1 MALNMIYGRSGSGK
15 TTELFKRLRAS
26 LARDDDFRRK
36 RYVIVPDQFS
46 YMMEKKL
53 LHEFGERH
61 MLTVQVVGFK
71 TLSQRV
77 LERVGGIRRP
87 LLSPVGRSML
97 ISSQALKHREDLKLY
112 QKSASFAGF
121 ADMVSQAIREM
132 KNYRVTPDELRAAAE
147 ELPASELKS
156 KLEDIGLLYQVYQ
169 DELHKNFVDAEDQ
182 LDTAVEKLK
191 ESSFLSGAEF
201 YLDEFSDFTP
211 QQLQMLEVL
220 LTRGEVYITLT
231 LEEGID
237 DQYNGVFSLTRD
249 TDNALME
256 LARRSS
262 TSLTP
267 PVFLEG
273 TGRFAQNTE
282 LAFLEQQF
290 YRYPNEEFQ
299 KDVSTIDLYRAQNP
313 YEEMEYVA
321 RDILKR
327 VREEGYRFRDMAILL
342 RDLDT
347 YGAVLK
353 SVMAQYDI
361 PVFIDSRKEI
371 DTNPLAGFIAGFF
384 EIRKSNF
391 QSEAVFKFLK
401 TRLLDLTMEELDIL
415 ENYCL
420 ANGITGWK
428 WQQEYWKY
436 PVPDV
441 QDELKANRIEAA
453 LNEIRDEIVVAPLLT
468 VFQALEEAGT
478 VRAMARVFYEYLIS
492 SGVLQRFGSWITEFS
507 ESDAELHR
515 EYSQIRDSLITVLD
529 QMVEA
534 MGDETMA
541 VEDFGN
547 TLLVGLSSVKISLI
561 PATLDQ
567 VIVGDIARVRSGGV
581 RGIYIVGTNDGVLPR
596 APASQG
602 IFTDRDREKLAES
615 DLILSKD
622 SRTRAFYEQFYVY
635 NALTIGQDFLT
646 VTYPTADAEG
656 KSLRPSMI
664 IGRLKKLFPNLGEE
678 VSQSYLEKGSPG
690 REDINSEREAFRQL
704 IGEMRRQKEGL
715 PVDAVWKEVYA
726 RFKASPGFR
735 DRLATVEEGLRFTN
749 SPAELK
755 AEHMDELYGKNLT
768 LTVSKLERYNQ
779 CPFAYFVRYGLRAEK
794 RKEYIMDTPDMG
806 ILVHDVLDGFT
817 KRLKADGLD
826 WKDVTGSY
834 TRRAVDE
841 LMERSLDEK
850 ENHILRS
857 SKRYGHIA
865 GKIRRIITSSVGV
878 IQDQILRGDY
888 EPLYSEIDFG
898 PGATIPP
905 VILDIDEEH
914 SVSLKGRIDRVDVL
928 RDHDRNYIRI
938 IDYKTG
944 TKELTLN
951 DIVHGLQMQL
961 LVYLDVI
968 LRNAGKILKGQTLP
982 GAVLYFIV
990 KRPIIENGALMSDEM
1005 LEDKVLNELKLK
1017 GLILEDARIVRSM
1030 DRNMADISLVIP
1042 AKIKDE
1048 TVTGVGNVK
1057 DLIINEEQFDELRD
1071 YVTETIR
1078 GVCTNL
1084 IRGDISITP
1093 VKQGDR
1099 TACQYCDYRS
1109 ICQFD
1114 PSQKGN
1120 EYNRIRKLDNEEAWL
1135 MISEGGGSN
1144 GNMD

>member
-1 MALNMIYGRSGSGK
+1 MIYGRSGSGK
-15 TTELFKRLRAS
+15 TTELFKRLRES

-53 LHEFGERH
+53 LHEFGERY
-61 MLTVQVVGFK
+61 MLTVQVVGFR

-97 ISSQALKHREDLKLY
+97 ISSQALKHREELTLY
-112 QKSASFAGF
+112 RKSASFAGF
-121 ADMVSQAIREM
+121 ADMVAQTIREL
-132 KNYRVTPDELRAAAE
+132 KNYRVTPE
-147 ELPASELKS
+147 ELKAQAGELPESELKK
-156 KLEDIGLLYQVYQ
+156 KLADISLLYGAYQ
-169 DELHKNFVDAEDQ
+169 EELKKNFVDAEDQ
-182 LDTAVEKLK
+182 LDTAIEQLQR
-191 ESSFLSGAEF
+191 SSFLSGAEF
-201 YLDEFSDFTP
+201 YLDEFSDFTL
-211 QQLQMLEVL
+211 QQLGMLEVL
-220 LTRGEVYITLT
+220 LTKGDVYITLS
-231 LEEGID
+231 LEEGLD

-249 TDNALME
+249 TDRALME
-256 LARRSS
+256 LVRRSS
-262 TSLTP
+262 VSLAR

-273 TGRFAQNTE
+273 SGRFAQNPE
-282 LAFLEQQF
+282 LAFLERQF
-290 YRYPNEEFQ
+290 YHYPNEEYQ
-299 KDVSTIDLYRAQNP
+299 EGIRTIALYRAQNP

-321 RDILKR
+321 RDILRR
-327 VREEGYRFRDMAILL
+327 VREQGYRFRDLAILL

-353 SVMAQYDI
+353 SVMAQYGI

-371 DTNPLAGFIAGFF
+371 DSNPLAAFMAGFF
-384 EIRKSNF
+384 EIRRSNF

-401 TRLLDLTMEELDIL
+401 TRLLDLTSEEIDLL

-453 LNEIRDEIVVAPLLT
+453 LNEIRHEIVVQPLL
-468 VFQALEEAGT
+468 VAFQALEEAGS
-478 VRAMARVFYEYLIS
+478 VRDKARAFYEYLVAG
-492 SGVLQRFGSWITEFS
+492 GVLQRFGGWIEEFS
-507 ESDAELHR
+507 TTDAELHR
-515 EYSQIRDSLITVLD
+515 EYSQIQDSLITVLD

-534 MGDETMA
+534 MGDEAMS

-581 RGIYIVGTNDGVLPR
+581 RGIYIVGANDGVLPR

-602 IFTDRDREKLAES
+602 IFTDSDREKLAAG

-664 IGRLKKLFPNLGEE
+664 VGRLKKLFPKLKEE
-678 VSQSYLEKGSPG
+678 VSQSYLEQGSPG
-690 REDINSEREAFRQL
+690 RDDISSEREAFRQL

-715 PVDAVWKEVYA
+715 PVDPVWKEVYA
-726 RFKASPGFR
+726 RFKASPAFQ
-735 DRLATVEEGLRFTN
+735 DRLTTVEEGLRFTN
-749 SPAELK
+749 SPKELK
-755 AEHMDELYGKNLT
+755 AAHMDELYGKNLT

-779 CPFAYFVRYGLRAEK
+779 CPFAYFVRYGLKAEK

-817 KRLKADGLD
+817 KRLQTDRLD
-826 WKDVTGSY
+826 WKDVTPGY
-834 TRRAVDE
+834 TRQAVDE
-841 LMERSLDEK
+841 LMARSLDEK

-857 SKRYGHIA
+857 SRRYGHMA

-878 IQDQILRGDY
+878 IQDQILRGAY

-898 PGATIPP
+898 PGAAIPP

-944 TKELTLN
+944 MKELTLN

-968 LRNAGKILKGQTLP
+968 LRNSDKILKGQTLP

-1005 LEDKVLNELKLK
+1005 LEDRVLHELKLK

-1030 DRNMADISLVIP
+1030 DRDMADISLVIP

-1057 DLIINEEQFDELRD
+1057 DLIISEEQFDQLRD
-1071 YVTETIR
+1071 HVTRTIR
-1078 GVCTNL
+1078 SVCTNL
-1084 IRGDISITP
+1084 IQGDISITP
-1093 VKQGDR
+1093 VKQGDQ

-1120 EYNRIRKLDNEEAWL
+1120 EYNRIRKLDSDEAWL
-1135 MISEGGGSN
+1135 MISEGGSTN
-1144 GNMD
+1144 ADLD